1 MERLNTPVWLDEIIG
16 MEYDGITI
24 TDAYIATNIKRPMDL
39 ILL

>member
-24 TDAYIATNIKRPMDL
+24 TDAYILRQI
-39 ILL
+39 